1 MKKIAVIDYGM
12 SNLHSVNR
20 AIEYVAGKE
29 WQVIVTS
36 DPKTVE
42 QADKIVF
49 PGQGASGN
57 CMALLKEK
65 GLDQAIIKTAHQRP
79 FLGIC
84 LGLQTLLTHSE
95 ENGGTDC
102 FDIIK
107 GEVKHFDTPLVDSE
121 TKQILKVPHMGWNQ
135 VFQQQ
140 DHPLWKNIPDGS
152 RFYFVHSYYAQP
164 DNPEYIVGTTPYP
177 DDFTSAMAFEHLFAV
192 QFHPE
197 KSQQMGLTLLK
208 NFLDV

>member
-1 MKKIAVIDYGM
+1 MKKVAIIDYGM

-20 AIEYVAGKE
+20 AIEFVAENDWK
-29 WQVIVTS
+29 VVVT
-36 DPKTVE
+36 DDAKTIT

-57 CMALLKEK
+57 CMKLLRDK
-65 GLDQAIIKTAHQRP
+65 GLDTAIIETAQQRP

-95 ENGGTDC
+95 ESNGTDC

-107 GEVKHFDTPLVDSE
+107 GQVKHFAKPLIDPK
-121 TKQILKVPHMGWNQ
+121 TKQRLKVPHMGWNQ

-140 DHPLWKNIPDGS
+140 DHPLWHNIEDGS
-152 RFYFVHSYYAQP
+152 RFYFVHSYFALP
-164 DNPEYIVGTTPYP
+164 DNPEHIAATTPYP
-177 DDFTSAMAFEHLFAV
+177 NDFTSAVAVDHLFAV

-197 KSQQMGLTLLK
+197 KSQTVGLQLLK
-208 NFLDV
+208 NFLTF